1 MGEAVADPA
10 LAGLS
15 AQAASDPYSLELDQI
30 DVSDPSLYE
39 HDKLFGFFERLRN
52 EDPVHYCPDSPFGPF
67 WSITR
72 FKDIMAVDMDHET
85 FSSQPAILLG
95 DQPED
100 FEFVNFIALDPPL
113 HDVHRAAVSGVVAPR
128 NLADLE
134 SIIRSRAAD
143 ILDGLP
149 VGETF
154 NWVER
159 VSIELTTQMLATIFD
174 FPFEDR
180 AKLTHWSDVS
190 IATPEITGGT
200 DITEEYRREQMED
213 CIAYFARLWQER
225 AGQPQKFDFLSMLA
239 HNKDTNT
246 MIERP
251 MEFLGTLMLLI
262 VGGNDTTRNSISGGV
277 VALNQN
283 PNEYAKLRAKPEL
296 IPNMVSEII
305 RWQTP
310 LLHMRRTA
318 SKDVEFGGKQI
329 KKGDKVVMWYVSGNR
344 DETMIENPNEFLI
357 DRERA
362 RQHLSFGFGVHRCM
376 GNRLA
381 EMQLRVLWEEIMA
394 RFEFVEMV
402 AEPVRVRS
410 NFVRGVADLPVRLH
424 PRKA

>member
-1 MGEAVADPA
+1 VNTPTRPVVNNSEDPA
-10 LAGLS
+10 TYPL
-15 AQAASDPYSLELDQI
+15 DELDI
-30 DVSDPSLYE
+30 SLPQRFQ
-39 HDKLFGFFERLRN
+39 DNSFWPFFERMRK
-52 EDPVHYCPDSPFGPF
+52 EDPVHYCKESAFGPF
-67 WSITR
+67 WSVTR

-85 FSSQPAILLG
+85 FSSEPAILLG

-113 HDVHRAAVSGVVAPR
+113 HDVHRAAVTGVVAPR

-134 SIIRSRAAD
+134 SVIRDRAGQ
-143 ILDGLP
+143 ILDSLP
-149 VGETF
+149 IGETF
-154 NWVER
+154 NWVDR

-180 AKLTHWSDVS
+180 SKLTHWSDVS

-200 DITEEYRREQMED
+200 DITEEYRREQMEE
-213 CIAYFARLWQER
+213 CIAYFARLWEER

-239 HNKDTNT
+239 HNENTNT
-246 MIERP
+246 MVERP

-277 VALNQN
+277 VALNEN
-283 PNEYAKLRAKPEL
+283 PEQYAKLRAQPEL

-310 LLHMRRTA
+310 LMHMRRTA
-318 SKDVEFGGKQI
+318 TKDVEFGGKQI

-344 DETMIENPNEFLI
+344 DETMIEDPNEFLI

-394 RFEFVEMV
+394 RFERVEMV
-402 AEPVRVRS
+402 SEPVRVRS
-410 NFVRGVADLPVRLH
+410 NFVRGYSDLQVRLH